1 MAIKAIIFDA
11 DEMIIKR
18 EEYFS
23 SKLSREYDI
32 PEGKIMP
39 FFRGEFQE
47 CLTGKADLKK
57 AISPYLKDWG
67 WKGTLEDLLG
77 YWFAS
82 EQEIDERVLE
92 QINGL
97 KSRGIKCYLAT
108 KQEKYRTEYL
118 RKNLGFEN
126 IFDGIYSSCEMGY
139 KKPDQKFF
147 EYINDDLKNKENLK
161 PEEIMFWDNEEA
173 NVLAANN
180 VGWSGLVYKKFD
192 DFQKVI
198 QSVTIPKVQ
207 L

>member
-1 MAIKAIIFDA
+1 MAIKAVVFDA

-18 EEYFS
+18 KEYFS
-23 SKLSREYDI
+23 AKLSRERNI
-32 PEGKIMP
+32 PEEKIIP
-39 FFRGEFQE
+39 FFKGKFQE
-47 CLTGKADLKK
+47 CVVGTADLKE
-57 AISPYLKDWG
+57 AVQPYLKDWN
-67 WKGTLEDLLG
+67 WNGTIEDLLK
-77 YWFAS
+77 YWFES
-82 EQEIDERVLE
+82 EQEIDPRVVE
-92 QINGL
+92 QINNL

-147 EYINDDLKNKENLK
+147 EYINDDLKRKENLK

-173 NVLAANN
+173 NVAAAKG
-180 VGWSGLVYKKFD
+180 VGWESHLYDGFD

-198 QSVTIPKVQ
+198 SQI
-207 L
+207 